1 MKELTPELFT
11 LLGKAISKDDTRKA
25 LQHLYCDGENLVATD
40 GKILVAVAC
49 SDLDEGYYD
58 LTKSKIDKRTVLT
71 VTPADVDKEFPNY
84 KQVIPDIAAMKH
96 FNVEFDTDTP
106 LYPELFALGMEF
118 ALAGILLSDQM
129 LDAVIDTFA
138 SFTVSFSDSTK
149 PVVFHNDTMQIVIM
163 PLRGDQET
171 ETRIEKALARCRNAA
186 EPEPGTV
193 TIHVDGKSG
202 ADLVKKLDQATATA
216 EPEPQP
222 EPKRSRKSR
231 KAA

>member
-1 MKELTPELFT
+1 MKELSQELFT
-11 LLGKAISKDDTRKA
+11 LLNKAIGHDDTRKA

-49 SDLDEGYYD
+49 SDLDKGFYD

-84 KQVIPDIAAMKH
+84 KQVIPDTSVMNH
-96 FNVEFDTDTP
+96 FGVNFDAGTP
-106 LYPELFALGMEF
+106 LYPELFALNMEF
-118 ALAGILLSDQM
+118 ALAGILLSDEM
-129 LDAVIDTFA
+129 MDAVIDTFDK
-138 SFTVSFSDSTK
+138 FTVSFSDSTM

-163 PLRGDQET
+163 PLRCGNQ
-171 ETRIEKALARCRNAA
+171 TRIQNSLTRCKKDGADTEIEN
-186 EPEPGTV
+186 TV
-193 TIHVDGKSG
+193 TIE
-202 ADLVKKLDQATATA
+202 AATA
-216 EPEPQP
+216 ETAGL